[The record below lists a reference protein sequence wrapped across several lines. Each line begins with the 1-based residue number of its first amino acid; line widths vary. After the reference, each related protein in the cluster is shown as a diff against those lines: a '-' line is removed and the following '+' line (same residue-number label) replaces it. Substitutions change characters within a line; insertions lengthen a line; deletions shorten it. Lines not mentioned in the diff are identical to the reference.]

1 MQKRNQLP
9 ARHELKYFIHPAEV
23 EALRNRLRPAMTLDS
38 HCVGGRPYVIRSLYF
53 DDIDDSAYYD
63 KEAGV
68 SNRDK
73 YRIRIYRHSDQEIFI
88 ERKRKLGDLIQK
100 SSTQITRRL
109 CDQIVSGDPRGLY
122 RSSNA
127 LLQDLYVQMRTRLLR
142 PRVIVDYEREA
153 YLHPAENVRITFD
166 LKLRL
171 GAFQRRSL
179 QSRSAYCLSP
189 RRHRGDSGGQVR
201 PLSARPHHR
210 PAGRRPCR
218 AQRRVQIRPLPALR
232 TVGQVRTKEEEIPM
246 NNVFSEVF
254 SSQTIGFSSIL
265 TVVVSMLFALG
276 AGYVI
281 TMVYRRN
288 YRGVM
293 YSGNFALSLLMMTV
307 ITTPVVLCIRN
318 SIALSMGMVGALSIV
333 RFRTAVKDPLDTA
346 YMFWALTTGILL
358 GAGQFLL
365 TVLALVMI
373 AGILTLLVN
382 FQTRG
387 LNSYLL
393 VVRAGEEAE
402 RTVSQIV
409 GTIRVQKLKSKTVSS
424 AGVEMTY
431 EVRVDKPDALLNRL
445 QSVAGVQ
452 DATLVSYQGE
462 TA

>member
-1 MQKRNQLP
+1 
-9 ARHELKYFIHPAEV
+9 
-23 EALRNRLRPAMTLDS
+23 
-38 HCVGGRPYVIRSLYF
+38 
-53 DDIDDSAYYD
+53 
-63 KEAGV
+63 
-68 SNRDK
+68 
-73 YRIRIYRHSDQEIFI
+73 
-88 ERKRKLGDLIQK
+88 
-100 SSTQITRRL
+100 
-109 CDQIVSGDPRGLY
+109 
-122 RSSNA
+122 
-127 LLQDLYVQMRTRLLR
+127 
-142 PRVIVDYEREA
+142 
-153 YLHPAENVRITFD
+153 
-166 LKLRL
+166 
-171 GAFQRRSL
+171 
-179 QSRSAYCLSP
+179 
-189 RRHRGDSGGQVR
+189 
-201 PLSARPHHR
+201 
-210 PAGRRPCR
+210 
-218 AQRRVQIRPLPALR
+218 
-232 TVGQVRTKEEEIPM
+232 M
-246 NNVFSEVF
+246 NNAFSEVF

>member
-1 MQKRNQLP
+1 
-9 ARHELKYFIHPAEV
+9 
-23 EALRNRLRPAMTLDS
+23 
-38 HCVGGRPYVIRSLYF
+38 
-53 DDIDDSAYYD
+53 
-63 KEAGV
+63 
-68 SNRDK
+68 
-73 YRIRIYRHSDQEIFI
+73 
-88 ERKRKLGDLIQK
+88 
-100 SSTQITRRL
+100 
-109 CDQIVSGDPRGLY
+109 
-122 RSSNA
+122 
-127 LLQDLYVQMRTRLLR
+127 
-142 PRVIVDYEREA
+142 
-153 YLHPAENVRITFD
+153 
-166 LKLRL
+166 
-171 GAFQRRSL
+171 
-179 QSRSAYCLSP
+179 
-189 RRHRGDSGGQVR
+189 
-201 PLSARPHHR
+201 
-210 PAGRRPCR
+210 
-218 AQRRVQIRPLPALR
+218 
-232 TVGQVRTKEEEIPM
+232 M
-246 NNVFSEVF
+246 NNAFSEVF

-431 EVRVDKPDALLNRL
+431 EVRVDKPDALMNRL